1 MGEEG
6 AQVLRRAVG
15 VAALEEQEREAVVR
29 AGQIPIE
36 LERAAIVPDRLV
48 EAPRLGEGDR
58 HVLENAGIGGMVA
71 QRQPI
76 RGQRG
81 LVIALAFERERL
93 VQIIE
98 ALGFE
103 LINARAAEEAAPE
116 THAPKIACGRVTLQC
131 SFPPH
136 ARLAPAPAAHIATIG
151 SAPCQAYVD
160 QWLECM

>member
-1 MGEEG
+1 M
-6 AQVLRRAVG
+6 
-15 VAALEEQEREAVVR
+15 
-29 AGQIPIE
+29 
-36 LERAAIVPDRLV
+36 
-48 EAPRLGEGDR
+48 
-58 HVLENAGIGGMVA
+58 
-71 QRQPI
+71 RQPI

-136 ARLAPAPAAHIATIG
+136 ARPAPPPDAPIPGPPDRPEDPPRRPRSRPAGFRRAVPRAGAQDLSGG
-151 SAPCQAYVD
+151 SRRA
-160 QWLECM
+160 

>member
-36 LERAAIVPDRLV
+36 LERAVIVPDRLV

-81 LVIALAFERERL
+81 LVIALAFERERS
-93 VQIIE
+93 
-98 ALGFE
+98 
-103 LINARAAEEAAPE
+103 EER
-116 THAPKIACGRVTLQC
+116 RV
-131 SFPPH
+131 
-136 ARLAPAPAAHIATIG
+136 G
-151 SAPCQAYVD
+151 K
-160 QWLECM
+160 ECRSRWSPYHEKQNTRYSTTTVCRE